1 MQGQGGKVVDIDGI
15 ESVGGARVD
24 GREVASSR
32 AFLEQQ
38 LTCGTAKGPCL
49 VVEKKKSK
57 MLDRNTKK
65 KKRYCT
71 VMKNRH

>member
-24 GREVASSR
+24 GREVALSR

-38 LTCGTAKGPCL
+38 LTCGTAEGPCL
-49 VVEKKKSK
+49 VTQK
-57 MLDRNTKK
+57 RNVKCSTETQKGTRGIAK
-65 KKRYCT
+65 
-71 VMKNRH
+71 